1 MVGMKPEGSSSN
13 LHEYS

>member
-1 MVGMKPEGSSSN
+1 MKPEGSSSN